1 MVLMQPMTDVK
12 GLVQQAVNVYR
23 CRGVENYVDE
33 HADGGDVGEDGG
45 DGGKKSDDT
54 NQDDAWDDKDG
65 DDVDENVDNDDCIG

>member
-1 MVLMQPMTDVK
+1 MGLMQPMTDVK

-54 NQDDAWDDKDG
+54 NQDG
-65 DDVDENVDNDDCIG
+65 DDVDENVDNEDCIG